1 MGAIQRVY
9 RMRSSQR
16 IITIILLIGGL
27 FFSVMSW
34 GGVLAGIREP
44 RFLEMMAPVVF
55 SLAATLFT
63 IRAFRNSVC
72 LSDEAIKLR
81 GLSGIRVLPLGK
93 IKGRRR
99 YLSKGDDESPDVW
112 HLVLEPNDDRFPK
125 LDIEELY
132 QFDNQFYVWFNSL
145 PDLDELDKT
154 RSRPSNFGLV

>member
-1 MGAIQRVY
+1 MGANQRVY

-16 IITIILLIGGL
+16 IVTIVLLIFGL
-27 FFSVMSW
+27 FFSIAIW
-34 GGVLAGIREP
+34 GGVLSGTREP
-44 RFLEMMAPVVF
+44 RFFEMMFPLVF
-55 SLAATLFT
+55 SLAATLFA

-72 LSDEAIKLR
+72 LSDEAIELR
-81 GLSGIRVLPLGK
+81 GLSGRRALPLDK

-112 HLVLEPNDDRFPK
+112 HLVFEPNDDRFPK

-132 QFDNQFYVWFNSL
+132 RFDGRFYAWYNSL

-154 RSRPSNFGLV
+154 RSKPSNFGLV